1 MQLRLSAALL
11 IAIVFAAPS
20 PAQVYVGVG
29 TPPVGYAMIR
39 PYWYYPY
46 GYFGY
51 YPSAW
56 GSQWS
61 NGLTLYGPPV
71 PTYSAVAGAFGG
83 SDGRMNFTRPDDP
96 RPFAPR
102 GPLSPDDFVTLTF
115 AQVDLKLPAADAT
128 VTVNGTTLKQTG
140 TERSFRAT
148 NLPQGMTS
156 RLTIHVT
163 WTEGGQVKHAGR
175 DIDVRGGLHVR
186 VDLSQL
192 TGAPAPQ
199 LMPLPRLK
207 KPGAEE

>member
-1 MQLRLSAALL
+1 VSLRLSTALL
-11 IAIVFAAPS
+11 LATAFTASAS
-20 PAQVYVGVG
+20 AQVYVGVG
-29 TPPVGYAMIR
+29 TPPIGYATIG
-39 PYWYYPY
+39 PYAYYSY

-83 SDGRMNFTRPDDP
+83 SDQRLNYTRLYDP

-102 GPLSPDDFVTLTF
+102 GPLSPDDFVTVTF
-115 AQVDLKLPAADAT
+115 AEIDLKLPAADAK
-128 VTVNGTTLKQTG
+128 VTVNGKALTETG
-140 TERSFRAT
+140 VERSFRAT

-156 RLTIHVT
+156 RLTMHVT

-175 DIDVRGGLHVR
+175 DIDVRGGQHVK
-186 VDLSQL
+186 VDLS
-192 TGAPAPQ
+192 
-199 LMPLPRLK
+199 R
-207 KPGAEE
+207 